1 MNKNHKNHRN
11 KVKRAIIIVG
21 PTAAGKNFLVKSL
34 NEDYKEVISITNRD
48 IRDGEI
54 PDVNYIYLKGSVG
67 DHSEFVE
74 RIDFGG
80 FSYGIRIK
88 EFNEVISSNK
98 IPVFIVEQNGVEQ
111 VSKYIKENHIE
122 CLVDIIFLDVPRF
135 DRYQNLLEDYA
146 TKHNLLIYDRRCQTY
161 ALDRLVRNG
170 DNIGTE
176 FKKVWPEIK
185 DKHFEKSITEFTN
198 IDNTIQSEKLLGY
211 NLYVIKSKD
220 ELSDFIVQYCNKYN
234 NKYNNYLKESNIY
247 IL

>member
-1 MNKNHKNHRN
+1 MDKNKKNHTNHMN
-11 KVKRAIIIVG
+11 QVKKAVIIVG

-34 NEDYKEVISITNRD
+34 NEDHKEVISVTNRD

-54 PDVNYIYLKGSVG
+54 PDVSYIYLKGSVG
-67 DHSEFVE
+67 EHNEFVE

-88 EFNEVISSNK
+88 EFNEVITSDK

-122 CLVDIIFLDVPRF
+122 CVIDIIFLDVPRF

-176 FKKVWPEIK
+176 FKKVWTEIK

-198 IDNTIQSEKLLGY
+198 IDNIIGTKKKLGY
-211 NLYVIKSKD
+211 NLYVIKSRD
-220 ELSDFIVQYCNKYN
+220 ELSDFIILYGTN
-234 NKYNNYLKESNIY
+234 NKTKYMKESNIY
-247 IL
+247 ML